1 MCSLALV
8 ATLFAA
14 ASAANL
20 RNATV
25 VVKQVS
31 ASDDLAEA
39 SKLQAKLEQVS
50 AGIAKLLDPK
60 GSLSKTRI
68 APEMATFLGELK
80 KTLAETKVEKDTKK
94 ALKKLHDAQAGVQ
107 SLTKDITLQQVR
119 IFKEDEDQEVS
130 LLLGV
135 LMTKKK
141 EPMDK
146 QLEVLTDAEFSKL
159 AVVKA
164 VLAAKDSK
172 TPLFQQVAGWL
183 DQHKNASAP
192 PSQAPA
198 ASEIPDQLKKGKDGK
213 PDVSPIVNALTA
225 RLHNLEDNEK
235 HHASLHKEE
244 MQDLDAAFKKENR
257 THRSHGAHRVEL
269 MKKKEARKYA
279 KEAALGKHD
288 IESLKEAIEAVQEGN
303 MKKLQQAQTALAT
316 SMKAMEG
323 QSGGF
328 LYLIQLGHRASN
340 MDCPYC
346 AAQCFDKCHAAGKS
360 YVECLT
366 DCQDAGK

>member
-1 MCSLALV
+1 MRTLV
-8 ATLFAA
+8 LITTLFSV

-25 VVKQVS
+25 VKQAS
-31 ASDDLAEA
+31 ASDEQAEV
-39 SKLQAKLEQVS
+39 SKLQAKLEGVS
-50 AGIAKLLDPK
+50 AGLVKLLDPK

-68 APEMATFLGELK
+68 APEMSTFSAELI

-146 QLEVLTDAEFSKL
+146 QLEVMTDKEFANL

-183 DQHKNASAP
+183 DQHKNATAAAP
-192 PSQAPA
+192 EVP
-198 ASEIPDQLKKGKDGK
+198 ASEQIPENLKKGKDGK
-213 PDVSPIVNALTA
+213 PDVTPIVNALTA
-225 RLHNLEDNEK
+225 RLHSLEANEK
-235 HHASLHKEE
+235 HHGMLHDEE
-244 MQDLDAAFKKENR
+244 MQEFDAAFKKAEKNN
-257 THRSHGAHRVEL
+257 THRAHRVEL

-279 KEAALGKHD
+279 KEAAMGKHD
-288 IESLKEAIEAVQEGN
+288 IQSMKEAIDAVKQGN
-303 MKKLQQAQTALAT
+303 MKKLTEVQNALAA

-346 AAQCFDKCHAAGKS
+346 AAQCFDKCHVAGKS